1 VTPDFAS
8 LRRCGKR
15 IILALPESRAFDS
28 RFADRV
34 RQPKQFA
41 NGDLVIHLLPRH
53 AALLGIAFAFGL
65 SSPLASA
72 FAAETPAQEQL
83 SPDNAAGSYLAAR
96 HASADRDE
104 GAAATYYLDVLRLDP
119 HNSDLLS
126 RAFLSELSDGD
137 IDGAGK
143 LADRLLAIDHTDR
156 ISRLVVGIRELKKK
170 HYAAARDDFTQSV
183 RGPVTDLTA
192 TLLSAWA
199 LAGQDDTHAAVDA
212 LDKLSGP
219 DWYGIFKDLHAG
231 LIFDAAHDTKAA
243 GKRFASA
250 YKADPTALRTVQA
263 YGRYLSRTGSK
274 DDALKV
280 YQDFAKELPNHPVV
294 NAEMK
299 QISDGQ
305 KLPPLVDTPQAG
317 AAEALYG
324 LGASI
329 GRRGGEDL
337 ALIYLQLALYLEPSH
352 AMALLSLGDL
362 YEDLKKPDL
371 AIKAYERVPASSP
384 LARNAQIQMAVDLD
398 SLDHTDASKKLLEKV
413 IAANPK
419 DTEAIIELGNVQR
432 GHKEFADCAKTY
444 GKAIDAVPNPQKSD
458 WVMFYFRGICYE
470 RSDQWPLAEADM
482 QKALALYPDQ
492 PLVLNYLG
500 YSWVDKGVHL
510 DQGMDMIRKAVEQ
523 RPDDGYIVDSL
534 GWAYFRTGNY
544 DEAVK
549 NLERAVELKPED
561 PTINGHLGDAYWR
574 VGRRLEAHFQWS
586 QAVDL
591 KPDPEDLPKLQAKLD
606 HGLPP
611 DNASSAADNTKPN
624 PAADSSKSD
633 SAADAEKAKK
643 TGNGG

>member
-1 VTPDFAS
+1 MT
-8 LRRCGKR
+8 
-15 IILALPESRAFDS
+15 
-28 RFADRV
+28 
-34 RQPKQFA
+34 
-41 NGDLVIHLLPRH
+41 HLLPRH

-65 SSPLASA
+65 SPAL
-72 FAAETPAQEQL
+72 AAETPAQEQL
-83 SPDNAAGSYLAAR
+83 SPDNAAGSYLAAQ
-96 HASADRDE
+96 HASAERDE

-119 HNSDLLS
+119 HNQDLLS

-143 LADRLLAIDHTDR
+143 LADRLLAIDHSDR

-170 HYAAARDDFTQSV
+170 HYAAAREDFSQSV

-199 LAGQDDTHAAVDA
+199 IAGEGDTHAAIDT

-231 LIFDAAHDTKAA
+231 LILDAAHDTKAA
-243 GKRFASA
+243 GKRLASA

-263 YGRYLSRTGSK
+263 YGRYLSRTASK

-294 NAEMK
+294 NQEIK
-299 QISDGQ
+299 EISDGQ
-305 KLPPLVDTPQAG
+305 KLPPLVETPQDG

-371 AIKAYERVPASSP
+371 AIKAYERVPASSS
-384 LARNAQIQMAVDLD
+384 LSRNAEIQMAVDLD
-398 SLDHTDASKKLLEKV
+398 TLDRTDEAKKLLDKV

-444 GKAIDAVPNPQKSD
+444 GKAIDAVPDPQKSD

-482 QKALALYPDQ
+482 KKALALYPDQ

-561 PTINGHLGDAYWR
+561 PTINDHLGDAYWR

-591 KPDPEDLPKLQAKLD
+591 KPEPEDLPKIQAKLE
-606 HGLPP
+606 HGLPS
-611 DNASSAADNTKPN
+611 DNTSSAADNSKPN
-624 PAADSSKSD
+624 AATDSGKSD